1 MNFSPVR
8 SVLGFNEGLV
18 KHMEVLL
25 SVDAIMS
32 QRNLKGLRHLYD
44 VVEALVRG
52 LKSLGVPAE
61 VYGSFLSVKLP
72 RELRLIVSRQ
82 LSEEEWTLDNL
93 M

>member
-1 MNFSPVR
+1 M
-8 SVLGFNEGLV
+8 

-32 QRNLKGLRHLYD
+32 ERNLKGLRHLYD

-52 LKSLGVPAE
+52 SKSLGVPAE
-61 VYGSFLSVKLP
+61 VYGSLLTSVKLP

-82 LSEEEWTLDNL
+82 MSEEEWTLDNL